1 MLDIYT
7 YQDDLYPLV
16 TKWFN
21 DRLDKKRAIIKQV
34 IGFESIDRIDL
45 QEQGVG
51 GYGLVPKYD
60 GSTIPELNQKRGFKK
75 VYTPEEYS
83 AKASIQ
89 WKYAKVDMSGEAKK
103 AGTRM
108 ADSLHMTQLRA
119 FYNLFAN
126 GWNGSFVGAD
136 GQPLFSAAHPIANE
150 VGAETFSN
158 TGTDT
163 FSIAAITK
171 TQTAAQRFK
180 TFDGLEF
187 DCDFNIA
194 LVSPELEPKAKEYF
208 GADAKLIPDSAENGA
223 NPVKD
228 MNYIVIKGFSAK
240 QWAVGD
246 KDLMMEMM
254 KMVEITAPTVI
265 RNKPDNPLVT
275 EFVGYMDFTMGWS
288 DARQIF
294 GHNPA

>member
-60 GSTIPELNQKRGFKK
+60 GSTIPELNQHRGFKK
-75 VYTPEEYS
+75 VYTPEEYT

-136 GQPLFSAAHPIANE
+136 GQPLFSTAHPIANE
-150 VGAETFSN
+150 EGAETFSN
-158 TGTDT
+158 AGTDT
-163 FSIAAITK
+163 FSIASITK

-187 DCDFNIA
+187 DCDYNIV

-208 GADAKLIPDSAENGA
+208 GEDAKLIPDSAENGA

-288 DARQIF
+288 DARPIY
-294 GHNPA
+294 GHNPN